1 MGHTTSIFH
10 RSNVSLLSLYRTQ
23 LCEAIVTVAD
33 IQDRS
38 SALLKTLLNSLA
50 TSFSSYEITSTVGQ
64 SVCSA
69 ALLKTM
75 SLSRRGYIEGS
86 QEVAQLLANLISAYT
101 VVNNVSLVD
110 AQQKFTRYPVNSA
123 VRTHWVIL
131 QTLHHVTTCHPCCAL
146 RQLTVYHTCNRS
158 PA

>member
-1 MGHTTSIFH
+1 M
-10 RSNVSLLSLYRTQ
+10 SLLTLYRTQ
-23 LCEAIVTVAD
+23 LCRAIVTAAD
-33 IQDRS
+33 RQDRS
-38 SALLKTLLNSLA
+38 SALLKTLVNSLL

-101 VVNNVSLVD
+101 VVNYVSLVD
-110 AQQKFTRYPVNSA
+110 AQEKFTRYPVNTA
-123 VRTHWVIL
+123 VRMH
-131 QTLHHVTTCHPCCAL
+131 
-146 RQLTVYHTCNRS
+146 
-158 PA
+158 